1 MNEYIKDRTGKIIGK
16 DDGKVLRDRTGKIV
30 AKYDEYDNTTRDRN
44 GNIVGKGDQ
53 RKRLL

>member
-16 DDGKVLRDRTGKIV
+16 DDGKILRDRTGKII
-30 AKYDEYDNTTRDRN
+30 AKYDAFDNTTRDRQ

>member
-16 DDGKVLRDRTGKIV
+16 DDGKVLRDGAGNIV
-30 AKYDEYDNTTRDRN
+30 AKYDKHDNTTRDRA